1 MAASTLLATIPGP
14 LTWRSVPRR
23 NETRKSKTGPAS
35 EVFTFLTSD
44 SMSKRHIDFRKRQ
57 KLFSQ
62 GEEANHVYYI
72 QEGSIKVA
80 VTSTAGK
87 EAVVS
92 ILGPGDF
99 LGEGCL
105 VGQPLWI
112 ATATA
117 MTQGLA
123 LVIEKNEMLRLLHA
137 EHELSDR
144 FISYMVTRNI
154 RTEED
159 LVDQLFNSSEKRLA
173 RTLLLLARYGKPS
186 QALTLP
192 KVSQTVLAE
201 MVGTTRTRVNFFMNK
216 FRKLGF
222 IEYNGVLKI
231 NNSLLSVVL
240 RD

>member
-1 MAASTLLATIPGP
+1 MPQ
-14 LTWRSVPRR
+14 RSETRSIQPRR
-23 NETRKSKTGPAS
+23 SKPDPRNSKLEAGPAA
-35 EVFTFLTSD
+35 EVFAFLNSD
-44 SMSKRHIDFRKRQ
+44 GVSSRRIEFRKRQ
-57 KLFSQ
+57 TLFSQ
-62 GEEANHVYYI
+62 GDPANHVFYI

-99 LGEGCL
+99 LGEGSL

-117 MTQGLA
+117 MTQGRA

-137 EHELSDR
+137 EQEFSDR
-144 FISYMVTRNI
+144 FISYMVTRNL

-159 LVDQLFNSSEKRLA
+159 LIDQLFNSSEKRLA
-173 RTLLLLARYGKPS
+173 RALLLLARYGKPN

-192 KVSQTVLAE
+192 RVSQTVLAE

-222 IEYNGVLKI
+222 IEYNGALKI
-231 NNSLLSVVL
+231 NNSLISVVL

>member
-1 MAASTLLATIPGP
+1 MP
-14 LTWRSVPRR
+14 LRIETRSVKPRSSKLEAR
-23 NETRKSKTGPAS
+23 SSKVETGTAS
-35 EVFTFLTSD
+35 EVFAFLNSA
-44 SMSKRHIDFRKRQ
+44 SVSKRHVEFRKRQ
-57 KLFSQ
+57 ILFSQ
-62 GEEANHVYYI
+62 GEPVNNIFYI
-72 QEGSIKVA
+72 QTGSIKLA
-80 VTSTAGK
+80 ATSTAGK
-87 EAVVS
+87 EAVVA

-99 LGEGCL
+99 LGEACL
-105 VGQPLWI
+105 AGQPVWI

-117 MTQGLA
+117 MTQGSA
-123 LVIEKNEMLRLLHA
+123 VVVEKAEMLRLLHA
-137 EHELSDR
+137 DHEFSDQ

-159 LVDQLFNSSEKRLA
+159 LIDQLFNSSEKRLA
-173 RTLLLLARYGKPS
+173 RTLLLLARFGKPN

-222 IEYNGVLKI
+222 IEYNGTLKI

>member
-1 MAASTLLATIPGP
+1 MTPG
-14 LTWRSVPRR
+14 RSARFRPKPTPAER
-23 NETRKSKTGPAS
+23 ETGNLKLQTRPGSD
-35 EVFTFLTSD
+35 VFTFLNSAGV
-44 SMSKRHIDFRKRQ
+44 SKKPIEFRKNQ
-57 KLFSQ
+57 TLFAQ
-62 GEEANHVYYI
+62 GEPAKQVFYL
-72 QEGSIKVA
+72 QEGSVKLG

-87 EAVVS
+87 EAVVA
-92 ILGPGDF
+92 ILGRGDL

-105 VGQPLWI
+105 VGQPFWI

-117 MTQGLA
+117 MTLGRA
-123 LVIEKNEMLRLLHA
+123 LVIEKSEMLRVLHA
-137 EHELSDR
+137 EHEFSDR
-144 FISYMVTRNI
+144 FIAYMVTRNLK
-154 RTEED
+154 TEED
-159 LVDQLFNSSEKRLA
+159 LIDQLFNSSEKRLA

-192 KVSQTVLAE
+192 KVSQTMLAE

-222 IEYNGVLKI
+222 IEYNGGLKV